1 VGSVR
6 VGSGPSALALSR
18 DGALLYVADAD
29 EGSVRVVDTATL
41 DVGPAVSVGAGPV
54 AMAVART
61 DGRVWVVCRDATEVT
76 VLVPG

>member
-1 VGSVR
+1 
-6 VGSGPSALALSR
+6 LALSR

-29 EGSVRVVDTATL
+29 EGAVRVVDTATL
-41 DVGPAVSVGAGPV
+41 DVGPPASVGAGPV